1 MNKLRLKTI
10 ASFIEQEDRVADIG
24 CDHAY
29 LSIYLVQN
37 KMCQSVIASDINS
50 NALENAIQNIKK
62 EKLEKQIPVVLS
74 NGLENISQNE
84 VDTLVLSGMG
94 TSTILRILKKVH
106 KDKIKKIIVQSNNDL
121 YELRKKMKEYGY
133 FLQQED
139 IVYEGKHYYCIGKYE
154 QKPKA
159 LKKVELYFGL
169 YQEKNKD
176 YYEFLQKEL
185 YTIYGRVNWKHPRKK
200 LHLLYKLHLLK
211 KYL

>member
-62 EKLEKQIPVVLS
+62 EKLEKKIPVVLS
-74 NGLENISQNE
+74 DGLENISQNE

-94 TSTILRILKKVH
+94 TTTILHILKDVCQ
-106 KDKIKKIIVQSNNDL
+106 DKIKKIIVQSNNDL
-121 YELRKKMKEYGY
+121 YKLRKKMKEYGY
-133 FLQQED
+133 FLQQEA

-154 QKPKA
+154 QKPKV
-159 LKKVELYFGL
+159 LKKVEFYFGL
-169 YQEKNKD
+169 YQERNKN
-176 YYEFLQKEL
+176 YYEFLQKEMH
-185 YTIYGRVNWKHPRKK
+185 TIYGRINWKHPKKK
-200 LHLLYKLHLLK
+200 LYLLYKMHLLK